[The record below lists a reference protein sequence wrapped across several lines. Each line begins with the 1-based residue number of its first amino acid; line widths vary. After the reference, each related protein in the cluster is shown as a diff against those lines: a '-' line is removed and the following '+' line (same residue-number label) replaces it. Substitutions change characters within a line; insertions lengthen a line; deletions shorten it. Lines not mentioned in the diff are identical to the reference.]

1 MNLSLNAAINTH
13 QVIIIGGG
21 VVGGLAALL
30 LAQEGVDVT
39 VLDAAPQPNDE
50 HVQAQLNP
58 RVLALNSASLRLMH
72 IAGVWQHVLRH
83 QPYSA
88 MQVINRDDH
97 GELFFGQP
105 SEHIPMRQD
114 WLGSM
119 VEPSVLTA
127 AINRQLEQAQI
138 DVRYNS
144 RASRLEQLPH
154 GWQVTLAS
162 GEKLVSSLIIGADGA
177 QSWVR
182 QQAHIELER
191 LDYHQIALT
200 AAIRTTQP
208 HAYTARQIFLPSG
221 PLALLPM
228 VSLNPLQNGYW
239 QSLVWTLPHDD
250 AMEYAALPDAEFADT
265 LTHASHHLLG
275 EVVDVQSRAHFP
287 LQARHARHYVRDGL
301 ALIGDAAH
309 VIHPL
314 AGQGV
319 NLGCLDA
326 AVLTDCLLTDD
337 KRGVWAHKSTLQR
350 YEHLRRGH
358 NSMMMHSMS
367 ALGWLNQTQ
376 LRPMMQL
383 RNQGIRFAAQRPT
396 LLEFFNTFAS
406 GLSHLANTRYATV
419 AD

>member
-1 MNLSLNAAINTH
+1 MNLSRNAATNPH

-21 VVGGLAALL
+21 VVGGLTALL
-30 LAQEGVDVT
+30 LAQEGVHAT
-39 VLDAAPQPNDE
+39 VLDAAPQPNYE
-50 HVQAQLNP
+50 QMLNRINS
-58 RVLALNSASLRLMH
+58 RVLALNPASLLLMNH
-72 IAGVWQHVLRH
+72 AGVWQHVIRH

-88 MQVINRDDH
+88 MQVINRDDR

-105 SEHIPMRQD
+105 SDHIPMRQD

-154 GWQVTLAS
+154 GWQVTLES
-162 GEKLVSSLIIGADGA
+162 GEKLISSLIIGSDGA
-177 QSWVR
+177 HSWVR
-182 QQAHIELER
+182 QHAQIVLES

-228 VSLNPLQNGYW
+228 HSLNDSQHGYW
-239 QSLVWTLPHDD
+239 QSLVWTVPNDY
-250 AMEYAALPDAEFADT
+250 AAEYAALSDTEFAHT
-265 LTHASHHLLG
+265 LTQASHHLLG
-275 EVVDVQSRAHFP
+275 EVLEVQSRAQFP

-301 ALIGDAAH
+301 ALVGDAAH

-326 AVLTDCLLTDD
+326 AVLVDCLLTDD

-358 NSMMMHSMS
+358 NSLMMHSMS
-367 ALGWLNQTQ
+367 VLGWLNQTQ
-376 LRPMMQL
+376 LRPVMQL
-383 RNQGIRFAAQRPT
+383 RNQGIVFAAQRPK
-396 LLEFFNTFAS
+396 LIEFFNTFAS
-406 GLSHLANTRYATV
+406 GLSYLGNTRYATV
-419 AD
+419 GD